1 MKARPLSSMPKLQQL
16 SKDMA
21 VLRNIPNGKWNI
33 GVHPVLY
40 RDNKDSMGD
49 HADDDQGETRIL
61 CLLLDSPPAPRKVVV
76 KVFDKLTGGRRERD
90 RVHQD
95 GDEFIE
101 LRLRPG
107 DAYEMDGLMQESYSH
122 CVPKDNASTDKRN
135 KNKRS
140 RRICV
145 VLRTGDEKYFE
156 KDTGEACIDLS
167 PRKAVKYHYGHVPG
181 LKEGNMYTRR
191 ELKKMNAF
199 QLPQRGISG
208 SYKSGADAIIVSGK
222 RCGCDTIDHLKY
234 VAEWRIGANSLVI
247 SFFNERPVRVF
258 RSAKYIRTYNLGKTN
273 GALNGGNG
281 FYRYDG
287 LYSIIG
293 MHAPTSKIF
302 FIRLKPVTR
311 ELYCN

>member
-107 DAYEMDGLMQESYSH
+107 DAYEMDG
-122 CVPKDNASTDKRN
+122 V
-135 KNKRS
+135 
-140 RRICV
+140 
-145 VLRTGDEKYFE
+145 
-156 KDTGEACIDLS
+156 
-167 PRKAVKYHYGHVPG
+167 
-181 LKEGNMYTRR
+181 R
-191 ELKKMNAF
+191 ETL
-199 QLPQRGISG
+199 
-208 SYKSGADAIIVSGK
+208 
-222 RCGCDTIDHLKY
+222 
-234 VAEWRIGANSLVI
+234 
-247 SFFNERPVRVF
+247 
-258 RSAKYIRTYNLGKTN
+258 IRM
-273 GALNGGNG
+273 
-281 FYRYDG
+281 
-287 LYSIIG
+287 S
-293 MHAPTSKIF
+293 
-302 FIRLKPVTR
+302 
-311 ELYCN
+311 